1 MAFGIQKSTEL
12 FVKHGV
18 GMQKLKDIAKEP
30 RDTNTLVQRWQ
41 RMMEAYL
48 GSQVHVLAGLGYPP
62 NENGLCEFFYFLY
75 YLVCE

>member
-1 MAFGIQKSTEL
+1 MAFGIQNATEL

-18 GMQKLKDIAKEP
+18 GMQKLKEIAKEP
-30 RDTNTLVQRWQ
+30 RDTNTLVHRWQ

-62 NENGLCEFFYFLY
+62 NENGLCE
-75 YLVCE
+75 